1 MVSTAI
7 FPNITE
13 KLENMTY
20 FDILFSQFWG
30 VIAAQGVICHPQLRK
45 GVVKLQ
51 QVMSKHKQAFTTTA
65 I

>member
-30 VIAAQGVICHPQLRK
+30 CYCRPRCYMPPTAKKRCCKITTG
-45 GVVKLQ
+45 
-51 QVMSKHKQAFTTTA
+51 HK
-65 I
+65 